1 MPILGQA
8 QGLECGERIDAQV
21 FVQGVTKVQ
30 MVKAQNVGALTLL
43 ETLTL
48 GTIHI
53 LPKQRWWVG
62 GVSQMLTF
70 AYIVGGW
77 VKANAYVSKITL
89 EN

>member
-53 LPKQRWWVG
+53 LPKQRGWVG
-62 GVSQMLTF
+62 
-70 AYIVGGW
+70 
-77 VKANAYVSKITL
+77 
-89 EN
+89 